1 MHHTSHRGSR
11 RRKVSK
17 LKPAIW
23 IVQSTRDLRGIHHP
37 KPSVRARASYLFHKF
52 IKEDRNEV
60 PINIVVNL
68 LDGIRDSLAVQAEL
82 PELESPDQDILFEAV
97 NEPSVFDS
105 QLYLFEAAGT
115 LVSLTFSMPDQQAAL
130 LQSLTKPL
138 MDGMERAIQ
147 TPMNNGPHDV
157 LPVLQV
163 HHYIMALGGISKGFV
178 DFPNPVP
185 DDWILPPLG
194 VFEQAAQAIILTL
207 DAMNRY
213 KIVREAVRLTLLHAS
228 I

>member
-1 MHHTSHRGSR
+1 
-11 RRKVSK
+11 
-17 LKPAIW
+17 
-23 IVQSTRDLRGIHHP
+23 
-37 KPSVRARASYLFHKF
+37 
-52 IKEDRNEV
+52 
-60 PINIVVNL
+60 
-68 LDGIRDSLAVQAEL
+68 VQADL
-82 PELESPDQDILFEAV
+82 PEPESPDQDILFEAV
-97 NEPSVFDS
+97 NDPSVFDS

-115 LVSLTFSMPDQQAAL
+115 LVSLTFSMPDQQAVL

-138 MDGMERAIQ
+138 MDGMERAIH
-147 TPMNNGPHDV
+147 TPMNNGQQDV

-185 DDWILPPLG
+185 EDWILPPLA
-194 VFEQAAQAIILTL
+194 VFEQAAQAIIVTL

-213 KIVREAVRLTLLHAS
+213 KVVREAVSLCLIHTG